1 MKHVMISTILAALT
15 ATVLLTGCGSESAA
29 TSSGSADSSSNAAP
43 AAQDIGTEL
52 TIGVAS
58 LTAHAG
64 DKAVP
69 VSVNIWNNPGYGA
82 TGMQLIY
89 DPALTPVKTGEVSPN
104 SNYPFAKCT
113 LGEAAEDFMQS
124 CLIGEEAHLI
134 AFGGMSTTNCTNDGA
149 IFTVYF
155 DIPADAKAGQQY
167 TFQCNLDSLNTAD
180 KEKLTA
186 ATIEGT
192 LTIE

>member
-89 DPALTPVKTGEVSPN
+89 DPALKPVQTGEVSPN

-124 CLIGEEAHLI
+124 CLIGEESHLI
-134 AFGGMSTTNCTNDGA
+134 AFGGMSTTNSTRDGA

-155 DIPADAKAGQQY
+155 DIPDDAKAGQQY
-167 TFQCNLDSLNTAD
+167 TFQCVLDSLNTVE